1 MKKNLIYISNK
12 IDKDTVD
19 ILESINGVTDEL
31 QLPYFVVGAKARDM
45 IFELHFGLSI
55 IRATQDI
62 DISIHIPDWDQY
74 EKLIKALIA
83 TGEFRSSG
91 EPQRIFHNHT
101 TIVIDIIPFGP
112 IADNLNQVTLP
123 PEHVMKLSVLG
134 FEEAYENTYD
144 VKIRSEPEVVVKV
157 VNLPGLA
164 LLKLIAWEDRKN
176 ISNKDAKDLKYI
188 IENYLDAGNE
198 ERFQY
203 EHAVIL
209 ISVDYDYTQAGAKLL
224 GLDLGMILSESTRDQ
239 VLIIL
244 EKETDESET
253 LLLAIQMTDPISD
266 DLDSNLNLLRSFKEG
281 VLLST

>member
-1 MKKNLIYISNK
+1 MKNNLIDISDK
-12 IDKDTVD
+12 IDKETVD
-19 ILESINGVTDEL
+19 ILESINGVTNEL

-62 DISIHIPDWDQY
+62 DISIHIPNWDQY
-74 EKLIKALIA
+74 DKLINALTA
-83 TGEFRSSG
+83 TGKFRSSG
-91 EPQRIFHNHT
+91 EPQRIFHNQT
-101 TIVIDIIPFGP
+101 SIVIDVIPFGP
-112 IADNLNQVTLP
+112 VADNLNQVTLP

-134 FEEAYENTYD
+134 FDEANESTLD
-144 VKIRSEPEVVVKV
+144 VKIRSEPELIVKI

-164 LLKLIAWEDRKN
+164 LLKLIAWEDRKHLG
-176 ISNKDAKDLKYI
+176 NKDAKDLKYI

-198 ERFQY
+198 DRLQY
-203 EHAVIL
+203 RHVDIL
-209 ISVDYDYTQAGAKLL
+209 TSVDYDYTQAGAKLL
-224 GLDLGMILSESTRDQ
+224 GLDLGMISSKSTRNH
-239 VLIIL
+239 IITML

-266 DLDSNLNLLRSFKEG
+266 DLDSNLNLLRSFKDG